1 MPIQAPLKDGNAE
14 HPVADVWRP
23 VIREIVKALV
33 DGDYSRIG
41 GIPSVAPPEKKTV
54 DQIREYIEDFGETLV
69 ELPDDTWS
77 SSVSQWMGTYW
88 AVLVDLWTLE
98 SGGSDLALSLRVYEA
113 GAGFRLEITSVHV
126 P

>member
-1 MPIQAPLKDGNAE
+1 MQVQVPLKDGNAE

-33 DGDYSRIG
+33 DGDYRRIAG
-41 GIPSVAPPEKKTV
+41 MASVAAPAQKTV
-54 DQIREYIEDFGETLV
+54 DQIRAYVADFGETLV
-69 ELPDDTWS
+69 ELPDETWS

-98 SGGSDLALSLRVYEA
+98 SGRSDLALSLRVYEA
-113 GAGFRLEITSVHV
+113 GTGFRVEITSVHV